1 MIPSFYYYRP
11 PIFAAVT
18 AATAQDDDKPK
29 KKSRVSR
36 SRLTRTAPAKPK
48 QERKKRVQ
56 KFLPPITIEEPAR
69 IVIPPQPALE
79 AYALSLVPLA
89 PVEAEIKAVLDGC
102 KGKFRGTAANSG
114 HFHAT
119 LEGCEF
125 EMTARVQVEDD
136 AVSLYMN
143 LPDLE
148 PELVDA

>member
-1 MIPSFYYYRP
+1 MVPSFYYYRP
-11 PIFAAVT
+11 PIFAAV
-18 AATAQDDDKPK
+18 AAAVTQDDDKPK
-29 KKSRVSR
+29 KKSRVLR

-56 KFLPPITIEEPAR
+56 KLLPPIQIEEPAR
-69 IVIPPQPALE
+69 VVIPPQPALE

-89 PVEAEIKAVLDGC
+89 PVEAVLKIALDGC
-102 KGKFRGTAANSG
+102 KGKFKGTAANSG
-114 HFHAT
+114 SFHAT

-125 EMTARVQVEDD
+125 EMTAKVQVEDD

-143 LPDLE
+143 LPQLE